1 MLDSPVHLY
10 LRRPGAEQA
19 DIMDYPAYIESY
31 NTANAERATALRFF
45 NEDVILEDGK
55 NKTKG
60 REEVIKLLEAA
71 HDGISEALHI
81 RSWAQTGNTILAE
94 LDGHFV
100 SREDAPGHFFYPFK
114 KGEKVRFR
122 FMAAYTLAGERFSHM
137 RITYWPSPVSD
148 E

>member
-1 MLDSPVHLY
+1 
-10 LRRPGAEQA
+10 
-19 DIMDYPAYIESY
+19 MDYSAYIESY

-55 NKTKG
+55 NRTKG

-81 RSWAQTGNTILAE
+81 CSWAQTGNTILAE
-94 LDGHFV
+94 LDGYFV
-100 SREDAPGHFFYPFK
+100 SREDTPDHFFYPFT

-122 FMAAYTLAGERFSHM
+122 FMAAYTLVGDRFSHM
-137 RITYWPSPVSD
+137 RIMYWPSPLSN